1 MTESITRSASGT
13 PLPPPKERRRLREAK
28 SLSEDE
34 VATTIGVTR
43 ATVRSWETGRTD
55 PRGRKREAYARLL
68 AALVTRN
75 DEYAPSGRPLK
86 DDRNG
91 DDRDQDGR
99 NRDDWER
106 EDRARDGRD
115 RDTRDPDGR
124 SGDAERSG
132 GTQPPAPPEDAPA
145 DRAHPPSP
153 ARSAPPTRTA
163 QPTANTRP
171 RPAVKRAAKPP
182 AALHPRPGARPG
194 PPSGAALS
202 ADSPRTVSSLGP
214 AALTVP
220 APSPEEAFDVL
231 YAGVAPDLVRQTYLL
246 TGRRR
251 LSQESV
257 ERAFHT
263 AWQCWP
269 QVAVDRDPAGWVRAV
284 AYEYAMSP
292 WNRLRPAH
300 RFPDE
305 LPGEEPR
312 RQFLE
317 ALQELPTTYRRTLL
331 LHDGL
336 GLGLPETA
344 AETEASTPA
353 AANRLVHAR
362 EAMAERLPELADTGV
377 LRDRLRALAGAGPA
391 PLMTPA
397 CDVRSGC
404 ERRAQM
410 WTRVVAA
417 ATALIIAATAF
428 TLVTAPR
435 QYDPPISPA
444 QQIEGV
450 PAPQHGPHRLTEQDR
465 ELRDKLR
472 SEPVSGPGRLLPLQ
486 G

>member
-28 SLSEDE
+28 FLSEDE

-43 ATVRSWETGRTD
+43 ATIRSWETGRTA
-55 PRGRKREAYARLL
+55 PRGRNREAYAELL
-68 AALVTRN
+68 AALDTRTGECAPDTGPLEGDREPDKR
-75 DEYAPSGRPLK
+75 DEVDGGGRAAGEGLDQ
-86 DDRNG
+86 DDRV
-91 DDRDQDGR
+91 RI
-99 NRDDWER
+99 
-106 EDRARDGRD
+106 
-115 RDTRDPDGR
+115 
-124 SGDAERSG
+124 
-132 GTQPPAPPEDAPA
+132 
-145 DRAHPPSP
+145 
-153 ARSAPPTRTA
+153 APPTRTA

-182 AALHPRPGARPG
+182 VALHPRPVGRPG
-194 PPSGAALS
+194 PSSATAPP
-202 ADSPRTVSSLGP
+202 ADSRRGVGPLGP
-214 AALTVP
+214 AALTLP
-220 APSPEEAFDVL
+220 PPSPEEAFDVL
-231 YAGVAPDLVRQTYLL
+231 YAGAAPDLVRQTYLL

-257 ERAFHT
+257 ERAFHH
-263 AWQCWP
+263 AWQRWP
-269 QVAVDRDPAGWVRAV
+269 EVAVDRDPAGWVRAV

-300 RFPDE
+300 RYPDE

-312 RQFLE
+312 RELLE
-317 ALQELPTTYRRTLL
+317 ALLELPTAYRRALL

-353 AANRLVHAR
+353 TASRLVHAR
-362 EAMAERLPELADTGV
+362 EAMAERLPELADSSV
-377 LRDRLRALAGAGPA
+377 LRDRMRGLAGAGPA

-404 ERRAQM
+404 ERRAKM
-410 WTRVVAA
+410 WTRAVAA
-417 ATALIIAATAF
+417 ATALIVAATAF

-435 QYDPPISPA
+435 HYDPPISPA

-450 PAPQHGPHRLTEQDR
+450 PAPQHGPHRLTEKDR
-465 ELRDKLR
+465 ALRDKLR
-472 SEPVSGPGRLLPLQ
+472 SEPANGPGRLVPLR

>member
-1 MTESITRSASGT
+1 MTESITRSAFGT

-43 ATVRSWETGRTD
+43 ATIRSWEAGRTH
-55 PRGRKREAYARLL
+55 PRGRKREAYASLL
-68 AALVTRN
+68 AALATRTG
-75 DEYAPSGRPLK
+75 ECAPGGTPLK
-86 DDRNG
+86 DDRDG
-91 DDRDQDGR
+91 DDRDG
-99 NRDDWER
+99 DDR
-106 EDRARDGRD
+106 SRDGRYEENRSVDD
-115 RDTRDPDGR
+115 RERNGRDEKDR
-124 SGDAERSG
+124 H
-132 GTQPPAPPEDAPA
+132 ED
-145 DRAHPPSP
+145 DRLRA
-153 ARSAPPTRTA
+153 APPTRTA
-163 QPTANTRP
+163 PPAANTRP
-171 RPAVKRAAKPP
+171 RPAAKRAAQPP
-182 AALHPRPGARPG
+182 AAPHPRPVDGPG
-194 PPSGAALS
+194 PPSATAPS
-202 ADSPRTVSSLGP
+202 ADSQRGVSSLDT

-231 YAGVAPDLVRQTYLL
+231 YAGAAPDLVRQTYLL

-257 ERAFHT
+257 ERAFHH
-263 AWQCWP
+263 AWQRWP
-269 QVAVDRDPAGWVRAV
+269 EVAVDRDPAGWVRAV

-300 RFPDE
+300 RHPDE
-305 LPGEEPR
+305 GPGEEPR
-312 RQFLE
+312 RELLE
-317 ALQELPTTYRRTLL
+317 ALQELPTAYRRTLL

-353 AANRLVHAR
+353 TANRLVHAR
-362 EAMAERLPELADTGV
+362 EAMADRLPELADTSL
-377 LRDRLRALAGAGPA
+377 LRDRLRALACAGPA
-391 PLMTPA
+391 SLMTPA

-410 WTRVVAA
+410 WTRAVVA
-417 ATALIIAATAF
+417 ATALIVAATAF

-444 QQIEGV
+444 QQIDGV
-450 PAPQHGPHRLTEQDR
+450 PAPQYGPHRLTEEDKK
-465 ELRDKLR
+465 LRDKLR
-472 SEPVSGPGRLLPLQ
+472 SEPANGPGRLVPLH